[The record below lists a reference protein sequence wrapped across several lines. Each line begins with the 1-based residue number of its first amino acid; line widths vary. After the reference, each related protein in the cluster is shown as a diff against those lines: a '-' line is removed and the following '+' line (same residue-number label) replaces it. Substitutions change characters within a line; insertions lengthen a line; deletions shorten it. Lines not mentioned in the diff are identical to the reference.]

1 MKKESYTGHFS
12 REHKGKWTKK
22 RIILSS
28 GIGALVLIL
37 ISGLI
42 VFFSRQTN
50 TPDPSI
56 STQSTNEATIATTE
70 KTLQPTEDELSMT
83 EESTQLEETEP
94 VMLESMAG
102 LYAENPDLAGWLHIE
117 GTVIDYPVMYTPED
131 GEKYIYAN
139 FQGHFDANGLIFIDA
154 NCSVDPESDNLILY
168 GHNMRSG
175 AMFGSLMNYAKEAY
189 WQEHPII
196 EYSTLYENRKYEVI
210 AAFYDRVYKKT
221 DTCFKFYKFIDA
233 DSEEAFQEAIDYFK
247 ANACYETGI
256 TAQYGDSLITLVTCA
271 YHVSNG
277 RFVVVARKID

>member
-1 MKKESYTGHFS
+1 MKKESYSGHFGKGA
-12 REHKGKWTKK
+12 KGKWTKK
-22 RIILSS
+22 QILLIS
-28 GIGALVLIL
+28 GIGGLVLIL
-37 ISGLI
+37 AIGLAM
-42 VFFSRQTN
+42 FFGRQ
-50 TPDPSI
+50 PDIP
-56 STQSTNEATIATTE
+56 EPATVTRPTTDPAEATTE
-70 KTLQPTEDELSMT
+70 DTRSADEADATEQTTLP
-83 EESTQLEETEP
+83 EETEP

-117 GTVIDYPVMYTPED
+117 GTVIDYSVMYTPED

-154 NCSVDPESDNLILY
+154 NCSVEPESDNLILY

-175 AMFGSLMNYAKEAY
+175 AMFGSLMYYAKESY

-196 EYSTLYENRKYEVI
+196 EYSTLYEEREYEII
-210 AAFYDRVYKKT
+210 AAFYDRVYKKS
-221 DTCFKFYKFIDA
+221 DTCFKFYQFINA
-233 DSEEAFQEAIDYFK
+233 DNEWAFQEAMDYFK
-247 ANACYETGI
+247 ENACYETGV